1 MILINSE
8 NKYNEVQLAY
18 GKKGYKLKVPANFDV
33 IEPKFIKE
41 VGSAKEEISKALL
54 SPINSKPLRSLLE
67 GKNDIAISVC
77 DITRAQ
83 PRKVVIET
91 IVEHIK
97 DLIPISNIKILIAT
111 GTHRANTKEELI
123 EMLGKDIVETL
134 NVINHVCDDK
144 ESLIEIPTSLDDV
157 SVLLNKHWV
166 NADFRIT
173 TGFVEPHFFAGFSGG
188 SKLVAPGLAG
198 LKTIMKLHNYKRLN
212 NPNSIW
218 GEVEKN
224 PIQQDVR
231 KIAKETG
238 VDFTLD
244 VALNR
249 DQKITNVFSGDLID
263 SHNEA
268 CNFARETAMVQVSQP
283 YDLVIT
289 SNSGYPLDQN
299 LYQTV
304 KGLSAASQIVKDNGE
319 ILCLSECS
327 DGIPSHG
334 KFYSLLS
341 EFSDPEQ
348 VEGMLSDPNF
358 HCQDQW
364 QVQILSQIAKK
375 SNINLYTEGLSD
387 KEIKNAFMFN
397 APDPQ
402 RFIDQK
408 VKENTN
414 IRGCVLPEGPI
425 TIPVL
430 KNN

>member
-111 GTHRANTKEELI
+111 GTHRANTKDELI

-144 ESLIEIPTSLDDV
+144 ESLIEMPTSLDDV

-231 KIAKETG
+231 KIANETG

-387 KEIKNAFMFN
+387 KEIENAFMFN

-408 VKENTN
+408 VKENIN

>member
-41 VGSAKEEISKALL
+41 VGSAKEEINKALL
-54 SPINSKPLRSLLE
+54 SPTNSKPLRSLLE

-144 ESLIEIPTSLDDV
+144 ESLIEMPTSLDDV
-157 SVLLNKHWV
+157 NVLLNKHWV

>member
-1 MILINSE
+1 MVLINSE
-8 NKYNEVQLAY
+8 NKYNEVLLAY
-18 GKKGYKLKVPANFDV
+18 GKKGYKLRVPTNFDV
-33 IEPKFIKE
+33 IEPKFIEE
-41 VGSAKEEISKALL
+41 VENAKDEINNALL
-54 SPINSKPLRSLLE
+54 HPINSKPLRSLLE
-67 GKNDIAISVC
+67 GKKDVAISVC

-83 PRKVVIET
+83 PRKIVVET

-97 DLIPISNIKILIAT
+97 DLIPTSNIKILIAT
-111 GTHRANTKEELI
+111 GTHRENTKEELI

-134 NVINHVCDDK
+134 NVINHICDDE
-144 ESLIEIPTSLDDV
+144 ESLIQMNTSLDDV
-157 SVLLNKHWV
+157 DVLLNKHWV

-198 LKTIMKLHNYKRLN
+198 LKTIMKLHNYERLN
-212 NPNSIW
+212 NPYSIW
-218 GEVEKN
+218 GEVDKN

-263 SHNEA
+263 SHNDG
-268 CNFARETAMVQVSQP
+268 CNFAKETAMAQVSQL

-304 KGLSAASQIVKDNGE
+304 KGLSAASQIVKYKGE

-341 EFSDPEQ
+341 EFSKPEQ

-397 APDPQ
+397 VLDPQ
-402 RFIDQK
+402 KFIDSK
-408 VKENTN
+408 IKEN
-414 IRGCVLPEGPI
+414 RDLKGCVLPEGPI

>member
-111 GTHRANTKEELI
+111 GTHRANTKDELI

-144 ESLIEIPTSLDDV
+144 ESLIEMPTSLDDV

-387 KEIKNAFMFN
+387 KEIENAFMFN

-408 VKENTN
+408 VKENIN

>member
-1 MILINSE
+1 MILINLE

-111 GTHRANTKEELI
+111 GTHRSNTKDELI

-144 ESLIEIPTSLDDV
+144 ESLIEMPTSLDDV
-157 SVLLNKHWV
+157 SVLLNKHWI

-387 KEIKNAFMFN
+387 KEIENAFMFN

-408 VKENTN
+408 VKENIN

>member
-18 GKKGYKLKVPANFDV
+18 GKKGYKLKVPTNFDV
-33 IEPKFIKE
+33 IEPKYIKE
-41 VGSAKEEISKALL
+41 VGSAKEEINKALL
-54 SPINSKPLRSLLE
+54 SPTNSKPLRSLLE

-83 PRKVVIET
+83 PRKIVIET

-144 ESLIEIPTSLDDV
+144 ESLIEMPTSLDDV

>member
-41 VGSAKEEISKALL
+41 VESAKEEISKALL
-54 SPINSKPLRSLLE
+54 SPTNSKPLRSLLE

-111 GTHRANTKEELI
+111 GTHRANTKDELI

-144 ESLIEIPTSLDDV
+144 ESLIEMPTSLDDV

-408 VKENTN
+408 VKENIN

>member
-18 GKKGYKLKVPANFDV
+18 GKKGYKLKVPTNFDV

-41 VGSAKEEISKALL
+41 VGSAKEEINKALL
-54 SPINSKPLRSLLE
+54 SPTNSKPLRSLLE

-83 PRKVVIET
+83 PRKIVIET

-144 ESLIEIPTSLDDV
+144 ESLIEMPTSLDDV

>member
-41 VGSAKEEISKALL
+41 VGSAKEEINKALL
-54 SPINSKPLRSLLE
+54 FPINSKPLRSLLE

-111 GTHRANTKEELI
+111 GTHRENTKEELI

-144 ESLIEIPTSLDDV
+144 ESLIEMPTSLDDV

>member
-8 NKYNEVQLAY
+8 NKYTEVHLAY
-18 GKKGYKLKVPANFDV
+18 GKKGYKLKVPTNFDV

-54 SPINSKPLRSLLE
+54 SPTNSKPLRSLLE

-111 GTHRANTKEELI
+111 GTHRANTKDELI

-144 ESLIEIPTSLDDV
+144 ESLIEMPTSLDDV

-364 QVQILSQIAKK
+364 LSLIH
-375 SNINLYTEGLSD
+375 I
-387 KEIKNAFMFN
+387 
-397 APDPQ
+397 
-402 RFIDQK
+402 
-408 VKENTN
+408 
-414 IRGCVLPEGPI
+414 
-425 TIPVL
+425 
-430 KNN
+430 

>member
-111 GTHRANTKEELI
+111 GTHRANTKDELI

-144 ESLIEIPTSLDDV
+144 ESLIEMPTSLDDV

-397 APDPQ
+397 TPDPQ
-402 RFIDQK
+402 KFIDQK

>member
-1 MILINSE
+1 MILINLE

-111 GTHRANTKEELI
+111 GTHRANTKDELI

-144 ESLIEIPTSLDDV
+144 ESLIEMPTSLDDV
-157 SVLLNKHWV
+157 NVLLNKHWV

-402 RFIDQK
+402 KFIDQK

>member
-1 MILINSE
+1 MKLINSE

-111 GTHRANTKEELI
+111 GTHRENTKEELI

-144 ESLIEIPTSLDDV
+144 ESLIEMPTSLDDV

-173 TGFVEPHFFAGFSGG
+173 TGFVEPHFFAGFSCG

-268 CNFARETAMVQVSQP
+268 CNFVRETAIAQVSQP

-304 KGLSAASQIVKDNGE
+304 KGLSAASQIVKDEGE

-402 RFIDQK
+402 RFVDQK
-408 VKENTN
+408 VNENQN
-414 IRGCVLPEGPI
+414 IRGCVIPEGPI

>member
-41 VGSAKEEISKALL
+41 VGSAKEEINKALL
-54 SPINSKPLRSLLE
+54 SPTNSKPLRSLLE

-111 GTHRANTKEELI
+111 GTHRANTKDELI

-144 ESLIEIPTSLDDV
+144 ESLIEMPTSLDDV

-402 RFIDQK
+402 KFIDQK

>member
-41 VGSAKEEISKALL
+41 VESAKEEISKALL

-111 GTHRANTKEELI
+111 GTHRANTKDELI
-123 EMLGKDIVETL
+123 EMLGKDVIETL

-144 ESLIEIPTSLDDV
+144 ESLIEMPTSLDDV

-402 RFIDQK
+402 KFIDQK

>member
-18 GKKGYKLKVPANFDV
+18 GKKGYKLKVPTNFDV

-41 VGSAKEEISKALL
+41 VGSAKEEINKALL
-54 SPINSKPLRSLLE
+54 SPTNSKPLRSLLE

-144 ESLIEIPTSLDDV
+144 ESLIEMPTSLDDV

>member
-111 GTHRANTKEELI
+111 GTHRENTKEELI
-123 EMLGKDIVETL
+123 EMLGKDIVRTL

-144 ESLIEIPTSLDDV
+144 ESLIELPTSLDDV

-304 KGLSAASQIVKDNGE
+304 KGLSAASQIVKDKGE

-397 APDPQ
+397 VPDPQ

-408 VKENTN
+408 VKENTI

>member
-144 ESLIEIPTSLDDV
+144 ESLIEMPTSLDDV

>member
-18 GKKGYKLKVPANFDV
+18 GKKGYKLKVPTNFDV

-41 VGSAKEEISKALL
+41 VGSAKEEINKALL
-54 SPINSKPLRSLLE
+54 SPTNSKPLRSLLE

-83 PRKVVIET
+83 PRKIVIET

-144 ESLIEIPTSLDDV
+144 ESLIEMPTSLDDV

-430 KNN
+430 KK

>member
-18 GKKGYKLKVPANFDV
+18 GKKGYKLKVPTNFDV

-41 VGSAKEEISKALL
+41 VGSAKEEINKALL
-54 SPINSKPLRSLLE
+54 SPTNSKPLRSLLE

-83 PRKVVIET
+83 PRKIVIET

-144 ESLIEIPTSLDDV
+144 ESLIEMPTSLDDV

-375 SNINLYTEGLSD
+375 TNINLYTEGLSN

-402 RFIDQK
+402 KFIDQK

>member
-41 VGSAKEEISKALL
+41 VESAKEEISKALL

-144 ESLIEIPTSLDDV
+144 ESLIEMPTSLDDV

-408 VKENTN
+408 VKENTI

>member
-1 MILINSE
+1 MVLINSE
-8 NKYNEVQLAY
+8 NKYNEVHLAY
-18 GKKGYKLKVPANFDV
+18 GKKGYKLRVPTNFDV
-33 IEPKFIKE
+33 IEPKFIEE
-41 VGSAKEEISKALL
+41 VDNAKDEINNALL
-54 SPINSKPLRSLLE
+54 HPINSKPLRSLLE
-67 GKNDIAISVC
+67 GKKDVAISVC

-97 DLIPISNIKILIAT
+97 DLVPISNIKILIAT
-111 GTHRANTKEELI
+111 GTHRENTKEELI

-144 ESLIEIPTSLDDV
+144 ESLVEMPTSLDEV
-157 SVLLNKHWV
+157 NVLLNKHWV
-166 NADFRIT
+166 NAEFRIT

-212 NPNSIW
+212 NRHSIW

-231 KIAKETG
+231 IIAKETG

-268 CNFARETAMVQVSQP
+268 CNFARETAMVQVSKP

-304 KGLSAASQIVKDNGE
+304 KGLSAASQIVEDKGE

-341 EFSDPEQ
+341 KFSNPEQ
-348 VEGMLSDPNF
+348 VEEMLSDPNF

-375 SNINLYTEGLSD
+375 SKINLYTEGLSG

-397 APDPQ
+397 VPDPQ
-402 RFIDQK
+402 KFINSK
-408 VKENTN
+408 IKENEN

-425 TIPVL
+425 TIPIL

>member
-1 MILINSE
+1 MILINLE

-111 GTHRANTKEELI
+111 GTHRANTKDELI

-144 ESLIEIPTSLDDV
+144 ESLIEMPTSLDDV
-157 SVLLNKHWV
+157 NVLLNKHWV

-402 RFIDQK
+402 KFIDQK

-425 TIPVL
+425 TIPIL

>member
-41 VGSAKEEISKALL
+41 VGSAKEEINKALL
-54 SPINSKPLRSLLE
+54 FPINSKPLRSLLE

-144 ESLIEIPTSLDDV
+144 ESLIEMPTSLDDV

-375 SNINLYTEGLSD
+375 SKINLYTEGLSD

>member
-41 VGSAKEEISKALL
+41 VESAKEEISKALL

-111 GTHRANTKEELI
+111 GTHRANTKDELI
-123 EMLGKDIVETL
+123 EMLGKDVVETL

-144 ESLIEIPTSLDDV
+144 ESLIEMPTSLDDV

-402 RFIDQK
+402 KFIDQK

>member
-41 VGSAKEEISKALL
+41 VGSAKEEINKALL
-54 SPINSKPLRSLLE
+54 FPINSKPLRSLLE

-111 GTHRANTKEELI
+111 GTHRANTKDELI

-144 ESLIEIPTSLDDV
+144 ESLIEMPTSLDDV
-157 SVLLNKHWV
+157 NVLLNKHWV

-304 KGLSAASQIVKDNGE
+304 KGLSAASQIV

-408 VKENTN
+408 VKENIN

>member
-41 VGSAKEEISKALL
+41 VESAKEEISKALL
-54 SPINSKPLRSLLE
+54 SPTNSKPLRSLLE

-111 GTHRANTKEELI
+111 GTHRENTKDELI

-144 ESLIEIPTSLDDV
+144 ESLIEMPTSLDDV
-157 SVLLNKHWV
+157 NVLLNKHWV

-402 RFIDQK
+402 KFIDQK
-408 VKENTN
+408 LKENAN

>member
-111 GTHRANTKEELI
+111 GTHRANTKDELI

-144 ESLIEIPTSLDDV
+144 ESLIEMPTSLDDV
-157 SVLLNKHWV
+157 NVLLNKHWV

-387 KEIKNAFMFN
+387 KEIENAFMFN

>member
-111 GTHRANTKEELI
+111 GTHRANTKDELI

-144 ESLIEIPTSLDDV
+144 ESLIEMPTSLDDV
-157 SVLLNKHWV
+157 NVLLNKHWV

-387 KEIKNAFMFN
+387 KEIENAFMFN

-402 RFIDQK
+402 KFIDQK
-408 VKENTN
+408 LKENAN

-425 TIPVL
+425 TIPIL

>member
-41 VGSAKEEISKALL
+41 VGSAKEKINKALL
-54 SPINSKPLRSLLE
+54 SPTNSKPLRSLLE

-144 ESLIEIPTSLDDV
+144 ESLIEMPTSLDDV

-402 RFIDQK
+402 KFIDQK